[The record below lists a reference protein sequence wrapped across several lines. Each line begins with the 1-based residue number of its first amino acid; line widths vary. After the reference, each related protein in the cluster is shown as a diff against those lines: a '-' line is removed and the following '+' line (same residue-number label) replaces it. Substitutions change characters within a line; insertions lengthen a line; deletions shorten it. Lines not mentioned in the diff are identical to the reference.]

1 MKRRWPESVRTVH
14 SGMIR
19 AWRYGMPSQRRRSI
33 RGAPSRPRSVTE
45 RQPLATAVAV
55 VAGATRG
62 AGRGI
67 ARALGEAGATVYCT
81 GRSLRGS
88 PSPYKRPETV
98 EETAEMIIAAGGSA
112 GALRVDHTVE
122 EEVEALFHRIDRERG
137 RLDVLVNSIAGEDPL
152 MAQWCP
158 FWKTDLKNA
167 EAAFRQSLVSHIIT
181 AKYAAPY
188 MIRQHRGLIVEVT
201 ENDVLSA
208 GGNPVTQTV
217 KLALKGL
224 ALNMAAELRPH
235 GVAAVSI
242 TPGFLRSETMLERFS
257 VREENWRDGGKSDK
271 NFLESESPLFV
282 GRAVAALAGDPAI
295 LECLGQLFS
304 FWGLARHYRFTDADG
319 RRPAW
324 GALKIDFSKHPEQL
338 LQRLRTGSEIQLR
351 WLSELRRKTKHFL
364 TQLPQT
370 KTGSGR
376 STRTA

>member
-1 MKRRWPESVRTVH
+1 M
-14 SGMIR
+14 
-19 AWRYGMPSQRRRSI
+19 ASQRRRSI

-45 RQPLATAVAV
+45 RQPLAAAVAV

-81 GRSLRGS
+81 GRSVRGN
-88 PSPYKRPETV
+88 PSPYQRPETV

-112 GALRVDHTVE
+112 VALRVDHTVE

-158 FWKTDLKNA
+158 FWKTDLRNA

-295 LECLGQLFS
+295 LECSGQLFS
-304 FWGLARHYRFTDADG
+304 SWELARHYRFTDADG
-319 RRPAW
+319 RRPDW
-324 GALKIDFSKHPEQL
+324 GAIDIDFSMHPPAL
-338 LQRLRTGSEIQLR
+338 LQLMRTGSEIQLR
-351 WLSELRRKTKHFL
+351 WLSELTRRTKRFL

-370 KTGSGR
+370 TVAR
-376 STRTA
+376 RRTRAR

>member
-1 MKRRWPESVRTVH
+1 M
-14 SGMIR
+14 
-19 AWRYGMPSQRRRSI
+19 ASQRRRSI
-33 RGAPSRPRSVTE
+33 RSAPSRPRSVTE
-45 RQPLATAVAV
+45 RQPLAAAVAV

-112 GALRVDHTVE
+112 VALRVDHTVE

-158 FWKTDLKNA
+158 FWKTDLRNA

-257 VREENWRDGGKSDK
+257 VGEENWRDGGKSDK

-295 LECLGQLFS
+295 LECSGQLFS
-304 FWGLARHYRFTDADG
+304 SWELARHYRFRDADG
-319 RRPAW
+319 RRPDW
-324 GALKIDFSKHPEQL
+324 GAIDIDFSMHPPAL
-338 LQRLRTGSEIQLR
+338 LQLMRTGSEIQLR
-351 WLSELRRKTKHFL
+351 WLSELTRRTKRFL
-364 TQLPQT
+364 TKLPQT
-370 KTGSGR
+370 TVAR
-376 STRTA
+376 RRTRAR